1 MKPDR
6 SPIFKKNILVTGRP
20 GCGKSTLIEKIAAGI
35 KVRVTGF
42 FTREVREK
50 GKRVGFSLETLDG
63 KRATL
68 AHVGLKSSFRVG
80 TYGVN
85 VKALEETAIPSFRV
99 LSTEVLI
106 IIDEIGKMECFS
118 HLFKQAV
125 VSVLDSPNPV
135 LASIAER
142 GDSFIESIKSRDDV
156 ALHRIDVSNRDHLAT
171 AIEDEMKTLIKQG
184 K

>member
-6 SPIFKKNILVTGRP
+6 SSISKKNILVTGRP

-35 KVRVTGF
+35 KVPVTGF

-68 AHVGLKSSFRVG
+68 AHIGLKSQFHVG
-80 TYGVN
+80 KYGVSLE
-85 VKALEETAIPSFRV
+85 ALEKIAIPSLIV
-99 LSTEVLI
+99 SSTEALI
-106 IIDEIGKMECFS
+106 MIDEIGKMECFS
-118 HLFKQAV
+118 RIFQQAV
-125 VSVLDSPNPV
+125 VSVFDSPNPV

-142 GDSFIESIKSRDDV
+142 GNSFIEGLKSRDDV
-156 ALHRIDVSNRDHLAT
+156 ALHRIDVSNRDLLAT
-171 AIEDEMKTLIKQG
+171 AIEDEIKELIKNG